1 MDYGMEMDL
10 PLDEILDTVFHWTG
24 AQRNFAL
31 TFPTDLP
38 SQIFS
43 LRNAVIAV
51 IKVRF
56 MLSI

>member
-1 MDYGMEMDL
+1 MEMDL